1 MLQSCIVF
9 LFPACYMFPFF
20 SCHVG
25 IFWSKICDISML
37 ATPQTFCRV
46 FPSALKF
53 WPFNLYIIWLPSMTI
68 SLCFCFSFSQFR
80 HVWNQYFHFVQGKWY
95 WQADRTVAIIFL
107 LSYLTNTI
115 KCFLIAITA
124 LITLKC
130 NIILC
135 ITGNLRRKLLET
147 IRPQLE
153 NAITKVIYDFLQISL
168 KASCSL
174 KLSREGNIPVD
185 VHSSS
190 YTESLFVFRMSRFFE
205 LKMGGT
211 RFVASSQGPDK
222 ENVTLFFAVLP
233 LNLTWHKCFLLKD
246 PQFTSGHF

>member
-1 MLQSCIVF
+1 MCVAPYAVLFFCSQRVICSPFSAATLVF
-9 LFPACYMFPFF
+9 FEAR
-20 SCHVG
+20 
-25 IFWSKICDISML
+25 CDIIML
-37 ATPQTFCRV
+37 ATPQMFCRV
-46 FPSALKF
+46 FPSTLKF
-53 WPFNLYIIWLPSMTI
+53 WPFNLYIVWLPSMTI

-190 YTESLFVFRMSRFFE
+190 YTESLFVFRMSRFFW
-205 LKMGGT
+205 
-211 RFVASSQGPDK
+211 A
-222 ENVTLFFAVLP
+222 ENG
-233 LNLTWHKCFLLKD
+233 WD
-246 PQFTSGHF
+246 PFCGLIARPW